1 MKHALNLLLFF
12 FLIGLCACKENTYP
26 RVLLLADSL
35 SSNNPDSAVCLLCS
49 IKGMMLSEPKSTQ
62 MYYRLLSI
70 KADDKAY
77 FPLTS
82 DSSIIPVLQ
91 YYIKKNDKRHLPEAY
106 FYAGQIYR
114 DWGDTP
120 QALDCFDK
128 ASNAIGNDS
137 CFELRS
143 LIFSQMGRFYGTRH
157 LGRCKEGL
165 FSSLQV
171 ERIRKR

>member
-1 MKHALNLLLFF
+1 
-12 FLIGLCACKENTYP
+12 
-26 RVLLLADSL
+26 
-35 SSNNPDSAVCLLCS
+35 
-49 IKGMMLSEPKSTQ
+49 